1 MIDINSP
8 TWKAI
13 EAHLKTRLVTLREKN
28 DSEQLDLSATSKVRG
43 QIAEVKELLALPN
56 QLEKTN
62 A

>member
-13 EAHLKTRLVTLREKN
+13 EAHLKARLVTLREKN